1 MSGAA
6 NRRGSH
12 ICDSNVR
19 EILIRR
25 CADQG
30 RRRRPARSRHHMHR
44 RRGGGRF
51 SVYKSLYQL
60 GQWGEFFLLDQ
71 PKLLDE
77 VDEMFEG
84 RVQMRLL
91 LQAND
96 FREVSVIN
104 VGVDSK

>member
-1 MSGAA
+1 
-6 NRRGSH
+6 
-12 ICDSNVR
+12 
-19 EILIRR
+19 
-25 CADQG
+25 
-30 RRRRPARSRHHMHR
+30 MHR

-60 GQWGEFFLLDQ
+60 GQWSEFFLLDQ

-84 RVQMRLL
+84 CVQMRLL
-91 LQAND
+91 LQTNN

-104 VGVDSK
+104 VGVDPEETLDRGGKFR